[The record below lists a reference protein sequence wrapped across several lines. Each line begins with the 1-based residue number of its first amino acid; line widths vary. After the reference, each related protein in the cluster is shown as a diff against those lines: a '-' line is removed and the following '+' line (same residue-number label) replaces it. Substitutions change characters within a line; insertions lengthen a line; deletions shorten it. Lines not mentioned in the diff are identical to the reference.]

1 MEVIDK
7 QIAELIPY
15 AKNPRKNDQAVNAVA
30 ASIKEFGFKV
40 PIVIDSAGVIVAGHT
55 RLKAALLLGL
65 KTVPCV
71 VADDLTEE
79 QIKAFRLA
87 DNKVSEFS
95 EWDFELL
102 TDELQDITNIDYS
115 EFGFDLSKIENEWFE
130 KRERN
135 DTSHQ
140 EGNDEYNEFIDKF
153 ELPKT
158 TDDCYTPDAVYE
170 AVADWVA
177 KEYGVSRKDFV
188 RPFYP
193 GGNYQA
199 EKYKK
204 TDIVVDNPPFS
215 ILSEILEFYAKKGI
229 KFFLFAPALTLFS
242 SSSSSS
248 SCAIG
253 AGVGIVY
260 ENKAQ
265 VSTSFLTNLESEYRF
280 RTAPTLYRVI
290 KEVVDK
296 IRQETKKELAKNS
309 YPDEVI
315 TSTKLSYFSKY
326 GVDFKVRREES
337 ELIRALDA
345 QKEIKQTIFGSGYL
359 ISEKAAA
366 EKAAAE
372 KAAAEK
378 AAATKFELS
387 DREKE
392 IVKNLGT

>member
-1 MEVIDK
+1 M
-7 QIAELIPY
+7 
-15 AKNPRKNDQAVNAVA
+15 A
-30 ASIKEFGFKV
+30 ASIREFGFKV
-40 PIVIDSAGVIVAGHT
+40 PIIIDSAGVVVAGHT
-55 RLKAALLLGL
+55 RLKAAEQLGL
-65 KTVPCV
+65 EHVPCII
-71 VADDLTEE
+71 ADDLTDE

-87 DNKVSEFS
+87 DNKVAEFS

-102 TDELQDITNIDYS
+102 TDELQEISDIDHS

-140 EGNDEYNEFIDKF
+140 EGNEEYNEFIDKF

-158 TDDCYTPDAVYE
+158 TDDCYTPDAVYD

-177 KEYGVSRKDFV
+177 KEYGVSRKNFV

-193 GGNYQA
+193 GGDYQA

-215 ILSEILEFYAKKGI
+215 ILSEIVKFYAEKGV
-229 KFFLFAPALTLFS
+229 KYFLFAPATTLFS
-242 SSSSSS
+242 SSSSS
-248 SCAIG
+248 CAL
-253 AGVGIVY
+253 GVGADIIY
-260 ENKAQ
+260 ENKAN
-265 VSTSFLTNLESEYRF
+265 VSTSFLTNLEPEYRF
-280 RTAPTLYRVI
+280 RTAPTLYSAV
-290 KEVVDK
+290 KEAVDK
-296 IRQETKKELAKNS
+296 IRQETTKNLPKLS

-326 GVDFKVRREES
+326 GVNFRVRREES
-337 ELIRALDA
+337 EHIRTLDA
-345 QKEIKQTIFGSGYL
+345 QKESKQSIFGSGYL

-392 IVKNLGT
+392 IVKKLGT

>member
-7 QIAELIPY
+7 KVAELTPY

-40 PIVIDSAGVIVAGHT
+40 PIVIDSDGVIVAGHT

-65 KTVPCV
+65 ETVPCV
-71 VADDLTEE
+71 VADDLTED

-87 DNKVSEFS
+87 DNKTAELA
-95 EWDFELL
+95 EWDLVLL
-102 TDELQDITNIDYS
+102 TDELQDITDIDYS

-140 EGNDEYNEFIDKF
+140 EGNEEYNEFIDKF

-177 KEYGVSRKDFV
+177 KEYGVSHKNFV

-193 GGNYQA
+193 GGDYQA
-199 EKYKK
+199 KKYKK

-215 ILSEILEFYAKKGI
+215 ILSEIVKFYAEKGV
-229 KFFLFAPALTLFS
+229 KYFLFAPATTLFS

-248 SCAIG
+248 CAL
-253 AGVGIVY
+253 GVGVDITY
-260 ENKAQ
+260 ENKAN
-265 VSTSFLTNLESEYRF
+265 VNTSFLTNIETKYRF
-280 RTAPTLYRVI
+280 RTAPTLYSAV
-290 KEVVDK
+290 KEATDK
-296 IRQETKKELAKNS
+296 IRRETAKELPKLS
-309 YPDEVI
+309 YPDEVV

-326 GVDFKVRREES
+326 GVNFHVRREES
-337 ELIRALDA
+337 EHIRTLDA
-345 QKEIKQTIFGSGYL
+345 QKESKQAIFGSGYL
-359 ISEKAAA
+359 IS